1 MCNNINFIFSKFL
14 MFFLLSFFAVSV
26 LKGQEAPLITWDK
39 TYGGSEIDLAHS
51 IQQTSDG
58 GYIVAG
64 YTLSNDGDVSDG
76 NNGKWDIWI
85 VKLDGSG
92 NKVWDK
98 TYGGSR
104 VDWVYSIQQTSDGGY
119 IVAGYAES
127 IDGDVSDDNN
137 GSDYYW
143 IIKLD
148 GSGNKIWDK
157 TYGGSDYQRAYSIQQ
172 TSDGGYIFAGYTTSD
187 DGDISDGNNGKK
199 DSWII
204 KLDVQNPNNTNQ
216 IETQNMFSIYP
227 NPANAKIVLKTNVLQ
242 ALEEVLITDM
252 TGKIVKQF
260 QTQKSTTEIDVS
272 TLENGIYFVKAGGVS
287 QKLVKK

>member
-1 MCNNINFIFSKFL
+1 M
-14 MFFLLSFFAVSV
+14 
-26 LKGQEAPLITWDK
+26 
-39 TYGGSEIDLAHS
+39 
-51 IQQTSDG
+51 
-58 GYIVAG
+58 
-64 YTLSNDGDVSDG
+64 
-76 NNGKWDIWI
+76 
-85 VKLDGSG
+85 
-92 NKVWDK
+92 
-98 TYGGSR
+98 
-104 VDWVYSIQQTSDGGY
+104 
-119 IVAGYAES
+119 
-127 IDGDVSDDNN
+127 
-137 GSDYYW
+137 
-143 IIKLD
+143 
-148 GSGNKIWDK
+148 
-157 TYGGSDYQRAYSIQQ
+157 
-172 TSDGGYIFAGYTTSD
+172 SD